1 LTRTQPSGKLHQ
13 GQDAREG
20 RWQLMRGGVRR
31 RGAARRPCA
40 APTQRHRWLAGARAC
55 ARSRRRMAP
64 SLRATGA
71 AWAWSRR
78 VRWRATAGATRSYCS
93 RPHACAALTAIGGRG
108 SAALDQGPVAEATER
123 GHHVSV
129 IPLLSL
135 VVGVTPMLFTIFSGA
150 FPYSIMSRTTPPTD
164 APCMPTRPNTATSR
178 DHPRLRRLRLRL
190 RRHRLCDGVAV
201 PGAPARGCTSS
212 FTSNRAAAAGS
223 DFV

>member
-1 LTRTQPSGKLHQ
+1 
-13 GQDAREG
+13 
-20 RWQLMRGGVRR
+20 MRGGVRR

-40 APTQRHRWLAGARAC
+40 APTHGWLAGARAC
-55 ARSRRRMAP
+55 ARSRRRMAS

-150 FPYSIMSRTTPPTD
+150 SLTRSCRARRRRPMRRACQRDRTPRPPVTTPGSVASVSGFADTGSATGWPCRARQRGD
-164 APCMPTRPNTATSR
+164 A
-178 DHPRLRRLRLRL
+178 HPPLQVTVLPRQDRISFRI
-190 RRHRLCDGVAV
+190 
-201 PGAPARGCTSS
+201 PGARGS
-212 FTSNRAAAAGS
+212 G
-223 DFV
+223 

>member
-1 LTRTQPSGKLHQ
+1 MIPPSFGVVGKRNLTRTQPSGKLHQ

-55 ARSRRRMAP
+55 ARSRRRMAS

-93 RPHACAALTAIGGRG
+93 RPHACAALTAIGARWLRIRG
-108 SAALDQGPVAEATER
+108 SRPRTR
-123 GHHVSV
+123 GGSDGAGA
-129 IPLLSL
+129 PCFGDPF
-135 VVGVTPMLFTIFSGA
+135 VVLGGWSDPYAIFSGA
-150 FPYSIMSRTTPPTD
+150 FPYSSLQLGEGTEQ
-164 APCMPTRPNTATSR
+164 
-178 DHPRLRRLRLRL
+178 H
-190 RRHRLCDGVAV
+190 
-201 PGAPARGCTSS
+201 
-212 FTSNRAAAAGS
+212 
-223 DFV
+223 